1 MLGRHIGAW
10 GHLKW
15 PATGKQG
22 HFKSQLP
29 WAEAL
34 DIFLSLIW
42 TFLGERPCG
51 LPWLSGVGSLPSRVS
66 RGRPDCCSLAQLC
79 PTFCDPVDCST
90 PGSSVL
96 HCPLEFSQIHVC

>member
-29 WAEAL
+29 WVEASE
-34 DIFLSLIW
+34 IFLALIW
-42 TFLGERPCG
+42 TFLGERLWPSIAEQG
-51 LPWLSGVGSLPSRVS
+51 GVTSQPGVPWAS
-66 RGRPDCCSLAQLC
+66 
-79 PTFCDPVDCST
+79 
-90 PGSSVL
+90 
-96 HCPLEFSQIHVC
+96 